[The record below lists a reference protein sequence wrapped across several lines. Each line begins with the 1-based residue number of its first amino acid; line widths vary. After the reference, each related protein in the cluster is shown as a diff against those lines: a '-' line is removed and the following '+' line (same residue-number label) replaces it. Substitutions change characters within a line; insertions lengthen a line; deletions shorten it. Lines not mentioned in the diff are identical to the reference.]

1 MNPWEHGSEHA
12 YPVVSK
18 TDPEPLE
25 LRARLRTVPSPMF
38 GLHEVVQW
46 QLERVGLGMPNTPGR
61 FLAPGRKPRLLKV
74 VKLYREGY
82 YVSEEEARSACNLY
96 VATILLRGR
105 YISR

>member
-1 MNPWEHGSEHA
+1 MHEDYE
-12 YPVVSK
+12 
-18 TDPEPLE
+18 
-25 LRARLRTVPSPMF
+25 ARLRTVPSPMF

-46 QLERVGLGMPNTPGR
+46 ELERFALGTPTDTFGR
-61 FLAPGRKPRLLKV
+61 WRPPRLLKV
-74 VKLYREGY
+74 MKLYREGY

>member
-46 QLERVGLGMPNTPGR
+46 QLERFALGQYLGR
-61 FLAPGRKPRLLKV
+61 WPAHRPRLLKV
-74 VKLYREGY
+74 MKLYREGY
-82 YVSEEEARSACNLY
+82 YVSEEGARGACNLY